1 MSTLPNRPIGSLLAG
16 FLIIA
21 LAACGTIAPSGSGFP
36 VTQPVVPSAT
46 VRPTVVPI
54 PGHEVYGFVPYWE
67 MDASIVD
74 HVAGTDLT
82 TLGLFSVTHRRD
94 GELDDSQNGHRRI
107 AGDIGRRLTR
117 AAHDRGSR
125 VELVYTS
132 FGADKNRQFYT
143 EPEAQARW
151 IEVLVDLVDALG
163 LDGVNVDVERLP
175 VEHVLDYGDFVGR
188 LRSALRARLPDAQV
202 SVATQA
208 NELGAAMAAAAA
220 AAGADRIF
228 LMGYDYHWAG
238 SNPGASAPIDRVDG
252 EPRDLVWSLDLYAGL
267 GVPVDRTILGLPL
280 YGMTWPVIGPGV
292 GQPSTG
298 RGDTWVPR
306 WNLST
311 FADPDFEPMFDPIES
326 VEFYAVPI
334 EGAALPSPS
343 GAGASAGGGPAVGA
357 SPSPDGGATFEP
369 APPEPSWN
377 AVYFDSPRSLT
388 PKLLLADERGLAG
401 AGFWA
406 IGYERGVP
414 GYTELIA
421 TFRAGDLEAP

>member
-1 MSTLPNRPIGSLLAG
+1 MVG
-16 FLIIA
+16 A
-21 LAACGTIAPSGSGFP
+21 LAMAVGACVSVAPASDDPAATGSA
-36 VTQPVVPSAT
+36 VPSST

-74 HVAGTDLT
+74 HVGGTDLT

-94 GELDDSQNGHRRI
+94 GELDDTQNGHRRI
-107 AGDIGRRLTR
+107 AGDIGRRLAR
-117 AAHDRGSR
+117 AAHDRGTR

-132 FGADKNRQFYT
+132 FGPDKNRQFYT

-151 IEVLVDLVDALG
+151 IEVLVDLVDELG

-175 VEHVLDYGDFVGR
+175 LEHLLDYGDFVGR
-188 LRSALRARLPDAQV
+188 LRTALRARLPEAQV

-238 SNPGASAPIDRVDG
+238 SNPGASAPIDRLDG

-306 WNLST
+306 WNLAT
-311 FADPDFEPMFDPIES
+311 FADSSFEPTLDPIQS

-334 EGAALPSPS
+334 PGAAVLPSAP
-343 GAGASAGGGPAVGA
+343 GAGASPDPAA
-357 SPSPDGGATFEP
+357 SFDPG
-369 APPEPSWN
+369 PPEPGWN
-377 AVYFDSPRSLT
+377 AVYYDSPRSLT

-414 GYTELIA
+414 GYTELIS
-421 TFRAGDLEAP
+421 TFRAGDLKAP